1 MRQQL
6 APHRLLT
13 IVAALVVL
21 YGLALISFPYLV
33 TQLPVQSWIRDRV
46 LARWEERLGITMDF
60 AEMRP
65 AGLGQ
70 LEITDVTL
78 TADGAAL
85 AQVEKI
91 VIKADLAG
99 LLLALWQ
106 PTEVISWVKLISPE
120 VTVDRADL
128 SAWQVMMNEVR
139 FTSEAQTML
148 TGNLP
153 CSDRQSRHLV

>member
-65 AGLGQ
+65 ADRPAELRC
-70 LEITDVTL
+70 
-78 TADGAAL
+78 ADGRWCSFGPS
-85 AQVEKI
+85 EE
-91 VIKADLAG
+91 ADQGRPGRSAVTVATHG
-99 LLLALWQ
+99 
-106 PTEVISWVKLISPE
+106 VISWVKLISPE

-128 SAWQVMMNEVR
+128 SA
-139 FTSEAQTML
+139 
-148 TGNLP
+148 
-153 CSDRQSRHLV
+153 SDDE